1 MILISSGS
9 AITNPAA
16 PLLRVKGLTVNY
28 QVIRGGLVHALQDI
42 TFDLA
47 SQEGLGI
54 LGESGSGKSSLAF
67 ALLRLLPENATTSS
81 GAIQFA
87 GTDLLTLSQAE
98 LRRLRGAEI
107 ALISQEP
114 ALALNPVLSI
124 GRQME
129 DVLRAHSH
137 MGREQRRERV
147 AQILSEVGFPDPGRI
162 MRAYPHQ
169 LSGGQKQRAAIAQA
183 LVCRP
188 SLLIAD
194 EPLSSLDTV
203 TQAEI
208 VDLLLRLK
216 RELKLAMIFITH
228 NAGVLSSICERAL
241 VMRNGAIAA
250 SGTLEQL
257 SASPDPYVA
266 GLQLPE
272 GQLAASLAHE
282 KREDAPL
289 LQVRALNKSFTQQR
303 FFSRKKFP
311 VDALK
316 GIDFEIH
323 QGETIAVIGRS
334 GSGKSTL
341 ARCLAGFE
349 RPEAGEILIEGRSG
363 ALSPRVQMMFQDSGT
378 ALNPRFTAAEL
389 IAEPLEIISSG
400 TPAERRQR
408 ALALMEEV
416 GLDPETHHRPAG
428 QFSGG
433 QRQRIALARALA
445 ANPGVLV
452 LDEAFSGLDLPLQ
465 ARMLL
470 LLLEVQ
476 RKHGLAYVFITHDLS
491 FVPLFADR
499 VAVMEGGR
507 IVEWLAPTRL
517 SEGSHPETKRLVEA
531 GERLHAPALEAAL

>member
-1 MILISSGS
+1 MTSSGS
-9 AITNPAA
+9 ASTNPAT
-16 PLLRVKGLTVNY
+16 PLLRVQRLTVQY
-28 QVIRGGLVHALQDI
+28 QVGRGALVPALHDI
-42 TFDLA
+42 SFDLA

-54 LGESGSGKSSLAF
+54 LGESGSGKSSLAL

-81 GAIQFA
+81 GTVQFA
-87 GTDLLTLSQAE
+87 GTDLLALSRPE
-98 LRRLRGAEI
+98 LRRVRGAEI

-129 DVLRAHSH
+129 DVLRAHSP
-137 MGREQRRERV
+137 MAAQQRRERITE
-147 AQILSEVGFPDPGRI
+147 ILGAVGFPDPARI
-162 MRAYPHQ
+162 IRAYPHQ

-194 EPLSSLDTV
+194 EPLSSLDSV

-216 RELKLAMIFITH
+216 RELKLALIFITH
-228 NAGVLSSICERAL
+228 NAGVLPSICERAL
-241 VMRNGAIAA
+241 VMRDGAIAA
-250 SGTLEQL
+250 SATLAQL
-257 SASPDPYVA
+257 RTSADPYVA
-266 GLQLPE
+266 GLQFPE
-272 GQLAASLAHE
+272 SELSPDSGPRGRSTE
-282 KREDAPL
+282 APL
-289 LQVRALNKSFTQQR
+289 VQVRNLNKSFTQQR
-303 FFSRKKFP
+303 FFSRRKFP
-311 VDALK
+311 VHALK

-349 RPEAGEILIEGRSG
+349 RPDSGEILIEGRAG
-363 ALSPRVQMMFQDSGT
+363 APSPRVQMMFQDSGT
-378 ALNPRFTAAEL
+378 ALNPRFTAAQL
-389 IAEPLEIISSG
+389 IAEPLDIMGSG
-400 TPAERRQR
+400 APAERGQR
-408 ALALMEEV
+408 ALALMKEV
-416 GLDPETHHRPAG
+416 GLDPETHNRPAG

-433 QRQRIALARALA
+433 QRQRIALARSLA
-445 ANPGVLV
+445 ANPKVLV

-465 ARMLL
+465 ARMLR

-476 RKHGLAYVFITHDLS
+476 KTHHLAYVFITHDLS

-499 VAVMEGGR
+499 VAVMEDGR
-507 IVEWLAPTRL
+507 IVEWLSPSRL
-517 SEGSHPETKRLVEA
+517 NESSHPEARRLIEA